1 MGSGN
6 SRNLD
11 YVSLTSNK
19 KSQILKEF
27 KITYSDK
34 RKKKLVVRKGTLSK
48 TYHIISN
55 KYKIKFKQESELIDF
70 VCEMGRPFII
80 TEIGK
85 VYTIS
90 FLYSK
95 NLK

>member
-1 MGSGN
+1 MGNGN
-6 SRNLD
+6 SGNLD
-11 YVSLTSNK
+11 YVTLTSNK
-19 KSQILKEF
+19 KFKILKDF

-34 RKKKLVVRKGTLSK
+34 SKKKLDVRKNTLSK
-48 TYHIISN
+48 TYHIFSN

-70 VCEMGRPFII
+70 ICEMGRPFII